1 MLIVYFRREQMIK
14 MTYHLPDDGKSRDCK
29 HESWLIVVNHVLCE
43 ILELQGPSDE
53 TQKCIKLL
61 EKK

>member
-1 MLIVYFRREQMIK
+1 MIK